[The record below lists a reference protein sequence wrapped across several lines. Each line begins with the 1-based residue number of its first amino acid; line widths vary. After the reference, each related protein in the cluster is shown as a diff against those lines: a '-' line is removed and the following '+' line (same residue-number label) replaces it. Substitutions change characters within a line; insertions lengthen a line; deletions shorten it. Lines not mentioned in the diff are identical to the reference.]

1 MDKHEH
7 DHSED
12 EAVEDLDPSEAEA
25 EDVKGGFS
33 WGVNQTASFKQGFKQ
48 GFKQDIQ
55 GNLKQGPGL
64 DGITS
69 NHSETLVA
77 L

>member
-1 MDKHEH
+1 MDKNEH
-7 DHSED
+7 DHVD
-12 EAVEDLDPSEAEA
+12 EERVEDLDPSEAEA

-33 WGVNQTASFKQGFKQ
+33 WGANQTASFKQGFKQ

-55 GNLKQGPGL
+55 GLKQTGGL
-64 DGITS
+64 DGLQS
-69 NHSETLVA
+69 NHNETLVT